1 MLPVPDRIGR
11 YHVIDRLAS
20 GGMAEVF
27 ICAERQSYGER
38 LAALERLVVVKRILP
53 HLAIHPAFVDM
64 FLAEARYV
72 ARINHQN
79 VVAIYEPSDR
89 RRLRSTVMWRAREPA
104 ANVSAWEVVVSA
116 QTSLLEVD
124 VALAVWSEFTADD
137 LLWSDARPQ
146 PTWHALGGSGLPA
159 TATAVLARRR
169 GSTSAVI
176 AVHPADARR
185 IEVVRQGNRSR
196 VGCWLFS
203 AALEKGVLLR
213 SRVLAAI
220 GPGVADEAWATRLL
234 ADFAASPPPLT
245 A

>member
-1 MLPVPDRIGR
+1 MPSAANHDWSFAGTLATQGHGDSASRIDVAHPDQGIRFG
-11 YHVIDRLAS
+11 S
-20 GGMAEVF
+20 GQNATDTLLGVD
-27 ICAERQSYGER
+27 
-38 LAALERLVVVKRILP
+38 LAALSDHWLRG
-53 HLAIHPAFVDM
+53 AD
-64 FLAEARYV
+64 
-72 ARINHQN
+72 

-89 RRLRSTVMWRAREPA
+89 RRLRSTVMWRARKPA
-104 ANVSAWEVVVSA
+104 EDISAWEVVVSA

-124 VALAVWSEFTADD
+124 VALAVWSEFAADD

-176 AVHPADARR
+176 AVHPADARH
-185 IEVVRQGNRSR
+185 IEFVRQGNRSR

-203 AALEKGVLLR
+203 SALEKGVLLR